1 MDLDHEA
8 IDYKNIIIV
17 GRGKS
22 GTKNKNRLSRLI
34 EMFNAK
40 TKASRTYLII
50 CCIPLSERLIFR
62 FHNLSVKKKKKLFF
76 TWGKSGR
83 VG

>member
-1 MDLDHEA
+1 MRLYNYCES
-8 IDYKNIIIV
+8 IG

-40 TKASRTYLII
+40 TKASRTYLVI
-50 CCIPLSERLIFR
+50 CCIPLSERLIVR
-62 FHNLSVKKKKKLFF
+62 FHNLSVKKKKKTFF
-76 TWGKSGR
+76 Y